1 MNGPAGG
8 DASYNIVVAGTG
20 GQGVMTASEVLAQTA
35 LAAGFDVKKT
45 EVAGMAQRGG
55 SVNSH
60 VRFGR
65 EILCPS
71 IAPGDADLLLAMEPA
86 EGLRWIGCLKPKGA
100 ALVNLTAL
108 VPPVVA
114 TGAAHYPEDPLTS
127 MKAVR
132 QAVQGID
139 ATDVSRRLGEP
150 RLVNMVMLG
159 AASTRL
165 PFDPELLAE
174 TATARFRQ
182 RKKAL
187 AELNLRAF
195 KAGQELARI
204 SHRVTACVAPR

>member
-55 SVNSH
+55 SVNSQ

-65 EILCPS
+65 QILCPS
-71 IAPGDADLLLAMEPA
+71 IAPGEADLLLALEPA
-86 EGLRWIGCLKPKGA
+86 EGLRWLGCLKPEGA

-108 VPPVVA
+108 IPPVVS
-114 TGAAHYPEDPLTS
+114 TGAASYPEDPLAS
-127 MKAVR
+127 MQASGR
-132 QAVQGID
+132 AVQGIE
-139 ATDVSRRLGEP
+139 ATEVSRRLGEP

-159 AASTRL
+159 AASAKL
-165 PFDPELLAE
+165 PLDPELLAE
-174 TATARFRQ
+174 TAMARFRK

-195 KAGQELARI
+195 KAGQELVGTTSGAG
-204 SHRVTACVAPR
+204 